1 MAELAEAR
9 RFQPSPREFE
19 LTILAQDPS
28 VTDPFAK
35 DPSRSILRA
44 KVRVP
49 ARTLRPG
56 PRGPRFH
63 LVDYDPTTHTLF
75 PPYEL
80 SDGSGAVRD
89 RFKDATDDEV
99 RSDHRF
105 HAQNVYVIASRTL
118 GAFEAA
124 LGRRIPWAFG
134 SHQLYLVPH
143 AFQEANA
150 YYSDTDQA
158 LLFGDYEPA
167 SGTTFTCLS
176 HDIVAHETTHAIL
189 DGLRRRFDVPGLPDQ
204 LAFHEGFADV
214 VALLSVFSMTEVVNR
229 LLFLGT
235 RDTLTRA
242 DVSID
247 ALKELSLAK
256 IGEELGDALG
266 ERGQGLRNS
275 TRQDPTEAWKDA
287 GNLEWEEPHRRG
299 EIFVAVVM
307 QALLQIWSNRLD
319 GLIQANRLNRARA
332 AEEGSK
338 SASHLLSMLIRAID
352 YCPPVD
358 FEFADFLDATLLSDQ
373 EVAPDDEH
381 DYRQTVIDSF
391 AAFGIRPR
399 AWPQVPSVIAVDS
412 FTYRDFNYVALRS
425 EPEEVYRFLWENAEV
440 LGIDQRFYL
449 KVEDVVPSTRI
460 GPDGFIVSESVTDYV
475 QQLEATFADA
485 LALSPG
491 DFAPIRLP
499 PETPVKF
506 WGGGTIISDQFGRV
520 KYHLTKRLDDWPR
533 QARRLGYLVRRGIRD
548 GSGRYGF
555 AYGTPSGMRF
565 ANLHRPDDQAGESW

>member
-1 MAELAEAR
+1 MPELTEAKER
-9 RFQPSPREFE
+9 GPSPREFE

-28 VTDPFAK
+28 ITDPFSK
-35 DPSRSILRA
+35 DPDRSILRA

-80 SDGSGAVRD
+80 SDGAGAVRD
-89 RFKDATDDEV
+89 RFEDATDDEV
-99 RSDHRF
+99 RSDRRF
-105 HAQNVYVIASRTL
+105 HAQNVYVIAARTL
-118 GAFEAA
+118 GTFEAA

-143 AFQEANA
+143 AFAEANA
-150 YYSDTDQA
+150 FYSNPDQA
-158 LLFGDYEPA
+158 VLLGDYEPE
-167 SGTTFTCLS
+167 SRTIFTCLS

-189 DGLRRRFDVPGLPDQ
+189 DGLRRRFNAPGLPDQ

-214 VALLSVFSMTEVVNR
+214 VALLSVFSMTEIVNR

-235 RDTLTRA
+235 EDTLKA
-242 DVSID
+242 EDVSID
-247 ALKELSLAK
+247 ALKRLSLAK
-256 IGEELGDALG
+256 IGDELGKALG
-266 ERGQGLRNS
+266 ERGQALRS
-275 TRQDPTEAWKDA
+275 SADLDPTEAWKDPR
-287 GNLEWEEPHRRG
+287 NLEWEEPHRRG

-307 QALLQIWSNRLD
+307 QALIRIWHERAE
-319 GLIQANRLNRARA
+319 GLKQQGQLNRERA

-358 FEFADFLDATLLSDQ
+358 FEFADILDAVLLSDQ

-381 DYRQTVIDSF
+381 DYRQTLIDSF

-399 AWPQVPSVIAVDS
+399 AWPQDPSIIPVDS

-449 KVEDVVPSTRI
+449 KVEDVVPSARI

-491 DFAPIRLP
+491 DFASIELP

-520 KYHLTKRLDDWPR
+520 KYHLPKRLDDWPR
-533 QARRLGYLVRRGIRD
+533 QARRLAYLVRRGIRD
-548 GSGRYGF
+548 STGRYGF
-555 AYGTPSGMRF
+555 AYGTPPGMRF
-565 ANLHRPDDQAGESW
+565 ATLHLPDDQAGESW